1 VLSQPVIAQ
10 VLFHLDVRLH
20 ALTEGIPTQKHRT
33 PLVFVH
39 GAWHASWCWEEN
51 FIPFFVNEGFVCHVF
66 DFRGHG
72 QSEGR
77 EALHSFHLRD
87 YAEDLGQVV
96 GTAKEKPVLVA
107 HSMGG
112 LVAQLC
118 AQDHDVAGLVLL
130 APVPV
135 SGVGYGYARAHPLP
149 FLKFLLTRKGK
160 AMISGEKLSKSLF
173 FSQNISDDLLRK
185 YYGELQDESFRAL
198 FENGR
203 GIGWKPLRSNP
214 PLLIA
219 EARRDAVISRKR
231 LAKTAK
237 LYGTDLAR
245 LDDLAHDVMLDVEWR
260 KCAELVKTWLTN
272 NGF

>member
-1 VLSQPVIAQ
+1 LYSHSEGVLS
-10 VLFHLDVRLH
+10 
-20 ALTEGIPTQKHRT
+20 ESHRT
-33 PLVFVH
+33 PLVFIH

-51 FIPFFVNEGFVCHVF
+51 FIPFFAREGFVCHSF

-72 QSEGR
+72 RSEGR

-87 YAEDLGQVV
+87 YADDLVQVV
-96 GTAKEKPVLVA
+96 EAAKEPPVLIA

-112 LVAQLC
+112 LVAQLY

-135 SGVGYGYARAHPLP
+135 NGVGYGYARAHPVP

-160 AMISGEKLSKSLF
+160 AMISGKKLSKSLF
-173 FSQNISDDLLRK
+173 FSQDIPDELFQK
-185 YYGELQDESFRAL
+185 YYRELQDESFRAL

-203 GIGWKPLRSNP
+203 GIEKEPLKNGP
-214 PLLIA
+214 PLLIV
-219 EARRDAVISRKR
+219 EAGRDAVISGKR
-231 LAKTAK
+231 LAETAR
-237 LYGTDLAR
+237 LYGTELAT
-245 LDDLAHDVMLDVEWR
+245 LDDVAHDVMIDVEWR
-260 KCAELVKTWLTN
+260 KCAELVSGWLTK

>member
-1 VLSQPVIAQ
+1 LI
-10 VLFHLDVRLH
+10 
-20 ALTEGIPTQKHRT
+20 
-33 PLVFVH
+33 FVH

-51 FIPFFVNEGFVCHVF
+51 FVPFFAKEGFACHSF

-77 EALHSFHLRD
+77 ETLHNFHLRD
-87 YAEDLGQVV
+87 YVDDLVQVV
-96 GTAKEKPVLVA
+96 EAVKGTPVLIA

-112 LVAQLC
+112 LVAQLY

-135 SGVGYGYARAHPLP
+135 TGVGYGYARAHPVP

-160 AMISGEKLSKSLF
+160 AMIDGEKLSKSLF
-173 FSQNISDDLLRK
+173 FSQNISDESSQK
-185 YYGELQDESFRAL
+185 YYHELQDESFRAI

-203 GIGWKPLRSNP
+203 GIEWKPLKNNP
-214 PLLIA
+214 PLLIV
-219 EARRDAVISRKR
+219 EAGRDAVISGKR
-231 LAKTAK
+231 LAETAR

-245 LDDLAHDVMLDVEWR
+245 LDDLAHDVMIDVEWR
-260 KCAELVKTWLTN
+260 KSAELVRSWLSK

>member
-1 VLSQPVIAQ
+1 LLAVYVQ
-10 VLFHLDVRLH
+10 LH
-20 ALTEGIPTQKHRT
+20 TLTEGDFTERHRT
-33 PLVFVH
+33 PLLFVH

-51 FIPFFVNEGFVCHVF
+51 FVPFFAKEGFVCHAF

-77 EALHSFHLRD
+77 ENLHNYHLTD
-87 YAEDLGQVV
+87 YVDDLSQVV
-96 GTAKEKPVLVA
+96 GAAKQMPVLIA

-112 LVAQLC
+112 LVAQKY

-135 SGVGYGYARAHPLP
+135 TGVGYGYARAHPTA

-173 FSQNISDDLLRK
+173 FSQNISDESLHK
-185 YYGELQDESFRAL
+185 YYQKLQDESFRAL
-198 FENGR
+198 SETGR
-203 GIGWKPLRSNP
+203 GTKWKPLKNNP
-214 PLLIA
+214 PLLIV
-219 EARRDAVISRKR
+219 EAGRDSVISKKG
-231 LAKTAK
+231 LAETAK

-245 LDDLAHDVMLDVEWR
+245 LDDLAHDVMIDVEWR
-260 KCAELVKTWLTN
+260 KTAELVNSWLN
-272 NGF
+272 RNGF

>member
-1 VLSQPVIAQ
+1 MLHP
-10 VLFHLDVRLH
+10 DVRLH
-20 ALTEGIPTQKHRT
+20 EFTEGVPTQEHRT

-39 GAWHASWCWEEN
+39 GAWHASWCWKEN
-51 FIPFFVNEGFVCHVF
+51 FVPFFANEGFAIRAF

-77 EALHSFHLRD
+77 ESLHNFHLRD
-87 YAEDLGQVV
+87 YVEDLGQVLEA
-96 GTAKEKPVLVA
+96 AKVTPVLVA

-112 LVAQLC
+112 LVAQLY

-135 SGVGYGYARAHPLP
+135 SGVGFGYARAHPVP
-149 FLKFLLTRKGK
+149 FLKFLFTRKGK
-160 AMISGEKLSKSLF
+160 AMIGGEKLSKSLF
-173 FSQNISDDLLRK
+173 FSQNISDESFRK
-185 YYGELQDESFRAL
+185 YYNELQDESFRAL

-203 GIGWKPLRSNP
+203 GIEWKPLKNNP
-214 PLLIA
+214 PLLIVQA
-219 EARRDAVISRKR
+219 GRDAVISGKR
-231 LAKTAK
+231 LTETAR
-237 LYGTDLAR
+237 LYATSLTK

-260 KCAELVKTWLTN
+260 KCAELVRSWLTK